1 MSLVLCQRCQEHHLV
16 NQTCPNCQK
25 RNPSYMLPLAML
37 LGIGCKKNAAE
48 PEVMALYGGPPVEE
62 PVEIPSSTEVPEGTD
77 GSESSDSQAPVE
89 TPVDQSNESN
99 GSENETVQKIRPERE
114 IMALYGAPPMEPI
127 RVESLEKSKDDSTEA
142 TEENATDSEDE

>member
-1 MSLVLCQRCQEHHLV
+1 MSLVLCQRCQEHHLAD
-16 NQTCPNCQK
+16 QTCPSCQK
-25 RNPSYMLPLAML
+25 KSPSYMLPLAVL

-62 PVEIPSSTEVPEGTD
+62 PVEVPSSTEEPEVTNSSDLPDSQEQAENPVEGSNESD
-77 GSESSDSQAPVE
+77 GSES
-89 TPVDQSNESN
+89 
-99 GSENETVQKIRPERE
+99 ETVQEIRPERE

-142 TEENATDSEDE
+142 TEDDTPDSED